1 MMGRLTPSAFGKKNV
16 MGILEARQ
24 LTRRFGKVVAVDQ
37 LDLSVEAG
45 EIFGLLG
52 PNGAGKSTT
61 IQMFTTLLPITSGEV
76 SIQEYQLTR
85 QPAQVRRCIGYVPQA
100 LSVDSNLTGYENL
113 LMVAKLYDV
122 PRQKRQSRIRECL
135 AYVSL
140 EAAARQLVQ
149 RYSGGMIR
157 RLEIAQAL
165 IHQPPVLFMDEP
177 TVGLDPVAR
186 HAVWDILQTVRSQS
200 GTTLFLSTHFM
211 EEADYLCDRVAIMD
225 SGRIVVMGSPNELK
239 EGISQPN
246 ASLDQVF
253 IHYTGHDLESRGS
266 YRDISQ
272 ARNTARRLG

>member
-1 MMGRLTPSAFGKKNV
+1 MMGRLTPSGKSKV
-16 MGILEARQ
+16 MGILEVCQ
-24 LTRRFGKVVAVDQ
+24 LTRRFGKVVAVDH
-37 LDLSVEAG
+37 LDLDVEAG

-61 IQMFTTLLPITSGEV
+61 IKMLTTLLPVTSGEV
-76 SIQEYQLTR
+76 TIQGYLLTR
-85 QPAQVRRCIGYVPQA
+85 QPAQVRRHLGYVPQA

-122 PRQKRQSRIRECL
+122 PRQQRQSRIRDTL
-135 AYVSL
+135 AYVGL
-140 EAAARQLVQ
+140 EAAAQHLVQ

-165 IHQPPVLFMDEP
+165 IHQPPILFMDEP

-186 HAVWDILQTVRSQS
+186 HALWDLLQNVRSQL

-239 EGISQPN
+239 ASISQTN
-246 ASLDQVF
+246 ATLDQVF

-272 ARNTARRLG
+272 TRNTARRLG